1 MALPWGGGGCTWDP
15 GGPPTNGMSKG
26 YLLKKNGMKKRYTCI
41 CLFRDNSPAAKDP
54 VPTCA
59 LVCMTLFGNGY
70 VPVQKRAGDQY
81 QCNER
86 DKDSD
91 Y

>member
-1 MALPWGGGGCTWDP
+1 MVWYF
-15 GGPPTNGMSKG
+15 KG
-26 YLLKKNGMKKRYTCI
+26 ISAKKNGIKNGYI

-59 LVCMTLFGNGY
+59 LVCETLFGNDY

-81 QCNER
+81 QCNAR

-91 Y
+91 YLHCLVSK

>member
-1 MALPWGGGGCTWDP
+1 MVW
-15 GGPPTNGMSKG
+15 NIKG
-26 YLLKKNGMKKRYTCI
+26 ISAKKWHQKEF

-54 VPTCA
+54 IPTYT
-59 LVCMTLFGNGY
+59 LVCMTLFGNEY

>member
-1 MALPWGGGGCTWDP
+1 MFVNIVTLQWY
-15 GGPPTNGMSKG
+15 GMSKG
-26 YLLKKNGMKKRYTCI
+26 YLLKIWHQKELYLSFSRS
-41 CLFRDNSPAAKDP
+41 LPAAKDP

-59 LVCMTLFGNGY
+59 LVWETLFGNEY

-91 Y
+91 YLQCLVSQ

>member
-1 MALPWGGGGCTWDP
+1 
-15 GGPPTNGMSKG
+15 MSKG

>member
-1 MALPWGGGGCTWDP
+1 MVCQKDICYKFGI
-15 GGPPTNGMSKG
+15 
-26 YLLKKNGMKKRYTCI
+26 KKRYI
-41 CLFRDNSPAAKDP
+41 CLFRDHLPAAKDP

-59 LVCMTLFGNGY
+59 LVCVILFGNVY

-86 DKDSD
+86 DEDSD
-91 Y
+91 YLQCLVSK